1 MLTLLG
7 TRLAASRISSF
18 PHGGSGPT
26 RLTVWDHK
34 QDRSLVIKDDSAPR
48 RSASKNGRMR
58 AFLRALGPGL
68 VTGAADDDP
77 SGIGTHSQIGAAF
90 GYGLA
95 WTFVLSFP
103 LMVAIQ
109 QIAAEIGRVT
119 GAGIAR
125 NLRRHYPRPL
135 LWVMVSL
142 LLVANI
148 VNLGADLSA
157 MGAALALLE
166 GGSSGLYTLL
176 FGILCIVL
184 EVGLSYPRYAAIL
197 KWSTLCL
204 FTYVAVLFVA
214 HVPWGAAVK
223 ALVVPDIRL
232 SAAYATA
239 FVAILGTT
247 ISPYL
252 FFWQA
257 GQEIEEQ
264 HRHHAKPLSLT
275 PLAAGPELRR
285 IRLDT
290 LTGMGFSTLIS
301 LAIVFATAATL
312 NASGVRDITTSSQA
326 AEALR
331 PIAGQFAFAMF
342 ALGIIGTGLLAVPVL
357 AGSAAYAVTE
367 MAGRAGSL
375 DAKPLSARLFYG
387 TIAATTLA
395 GASLNAVG
403 IDPARALYWAAVVNG
418 ILAAPLMIV
427 MMLIARNGRAMGRLT
442 ISRGQNWA
450 GWAATTVMIGASLLF
465 LGFAVAQV
473 V

>member
-1 MLTLLG
+1 MT
-7 TRLAASRISSF
+7 AATDHNEGPPTQPANLSSN
-18 PHGGSGPT
+18 
-26 RLTVWDHK
+26 
-34 QDRSLVIKDDSAPR
+34 PR
-48 RSASKNGRMR
+48 T
-58 AFLRALGPGL
+58 FLRALGPGL
-68 VTGAADDDP
+68 IAGAADDDP

-90 GYGLA
+90 GYRLS

-109 QIAAEIGRVT
+109 EIAAEIGRVT

-125 NLRRHYPRPL
+125 NLRRHYSRPL
-135 LWVMVSL
+135 LWSMVSL

-148 VNLGADLSA
+148 INLGADLGA
-157 MGAALALLE
+157 MGAALALLA
-166 GGSSGLYTLL
+166 GGKAGLYTLL
-176 FGILCIVL
+176 FGILSIVL
-184 EVGLSYPRYAAIL
+184 EVGLSYSRYAAIL
-197 KWSTLCL
+197 KWTTLTL
-204 FTYVAVLFVA
+204 FTYVAVLFVV
-214 HVPWGAAVK
+214 HVPWGT
-223 ALVVPDIRL
+223 ALTALLLPDIEL
-232 SAAYATA
+232 NAAYATA

-264 HRHHAKPLSLT
+264 HRHHAKPLCLT
-275 PLAAGPELRR
+275 PAAADGEFRR
-285 IRLDT
+285 IRVDT
-290 LTGMGFSTLIS
+290 LTGMAFSTLIS

-312 NASGVRDITTSSQA
+312 HAEGIRDIATSAQA

-331 PIAGQFAFAMF
+331 PLAGPFAFAMF

-367 MAGRAGSL
+367 MAGMAGSL

-395 GASLNAVG
+395 GASLSAIG

-418 ILAAPLMIV
+418 VLAAPLMLV
-427 MMLIARNGRAMGRLT
+427 MMLIARNPRAMGRLV
-442 ISRGQNWA
+442 ISRRQSWS
-450 GWAATTVMIGASLLF
+450 GWAATAVMTAATLLF
-465 LGFAVAQV
+465 FFFLVTGDI
-473 V
+473 

>member
-1 MLTLLG
+1 MT
-7 TRLAASRISSF
+7 AAIDQDEGPPTQPANLSSN
-18 PHGGSGPT
+18 
-26 RLTVWDHK
+26 
-34 QDRSLVIKDDSAPR
+34 PR
-48 RSASKNGRMR
+48 T
-58 AFLRALGPGL
+58 FLRALGPGL
-68 VTGAADDDP
+68 IAGAADDDP

-90 GYGLA
+90 GYRLS

-109 QIAAEIGRVT
+109 EIAAEIGRVT

-125 NLRRHYPRPL
+125 NLRRHYSRRL
-135 LWVMVSL
+135 LWSMVSL

-148 VNLGADLSA
+148 INLGADLGA
-157 MGAALALLE
+157 MGAALALLA
-166 GGSSGLYTLL
+166 GGKAGLYTLL
-176 FGILCIVL
+176 FGILSIVL
-184 EVGLSYPRYAAIL
+184 EVGLSYSRYAAIL
-197 KWSTLCL
+197 KWTTLTL
-204 FTYVAVLFVA
+204 FTYVAVLFVV
-214 HVPWGAAVK
+214 HVPWGT
-223 ALVVPDIRL
+223 ALTALLLPDIEL
-232 SAAYATA
+232 NAAYATA

-264 HRHHAKPLSLT
+264 HRHHAKPLCLT
-275 PLAAGPELRR
+275 PAAADGEFRR
-285 IRLDT
+285 IRVDT
-290 LTGMGFSTLIS
+290 LTGMAFSTLIS

-312 NASGVRDITTSSQA
+312 HAEGIRDIATSAQA

-331 PIAGQFAFAMF
+331 PLAGPFAFAMF

-367 MAGRAGSL
+367 MAGMAGSL

-395 GASLNAVG
+395 GASLSAIG

-418 ILAAPLMIV
+418 VLAAPLMLV
-427 MMLIARNGRAMGRLT
+427 MMLIARNPRAMGRLV
-442 ISRGQNWA
+442 ISRRQSWS
-450 GWAATTVMIGASLLF
+450 GWAATAVMTAATLLF
-465 LGFAVAQV
+465 FFFLVTGDI
-473 V
+473 

>member
-1 MLTLLG
+1 MVNTPDLPDQ
-7 TRLAASRISSF
+7 APSRGFS
-18 PHGGSGPT
+18 
-26 RLTVWDHK
+26 
-34 QDRSLVIKDDSAPR
+34 
-48 RSASKNGRMR
+48 
-58 AFLRALGPGL
+58 AFLKSLGPGL
-68 VTGAADDDP
+68 ITGAADDDP
-77 SGIGTHSQIGAAF
+77 SGIGTHSQVGAEF

-125 NLRRHYPRPL
+125 NLRRHYPRPI
-135 LWVMVSL
+135 LWFMVSL
-142 LLVANI
+142 LLIANI

-157 MGAALALLE
+157 MGAALTLLV
-166 GGSSGLYTLL
+166 GGNGALYTLL

-184 EVGLSYPRYAAIL
+184 EVGLSYTRYAAIL
-197 KWSTLCL
+197 KWTTLSL
-204 FTYVAVLFVA
+204 FTYVAVVA
-214 HVPWGAAVK
+214 VAQVPWAHALRS
-223 ALVVPDIRL
+223 LVVPEL
-232 SAAYATA
+232 QFNAAYATA

-264 HRHHAKPLSLT
+264 HRHHAKPLCLT
-275 PLAAGPELRR
+275 ASTAGPELKR
-285 IRLDT
+285 IQLDT
-290 LTGMGFSTLIS
+290 LTGMAFSTIIS

-312 NASGVRDITTSSQA
+312 HAHGVRDIATSSQA

-342 ALGIIGTGLLAVPVL
+342 AVGVIGTGLLAVPVL

-367 MAGRAGSL
+367 MAGIAGSL
-375 DAKPLSARLFYG
+375 DSKPLSARLFYG

-395 GASLNAVG
+395 GASLNGIG

-418 ILAAPLMIV
+418 ILAGPLMVV
-427 MMLIARNGRAMGRLT
+427 MMLIVRNPRAMGRLT
-442 ISRGQNWA
+442 ISRGQNFF
-450 GWAATTVMIGASLLF
+450 GWAATAVMVAASVLF
-465 LGFAVAQV
+465 LGFV
-473 V
+473 VTGAA